1 MASIFKADLTEK
13 EIEFIKANH
22 KRIHFFIDLQDVQIY
37 SLDYKLGTM
46 IDSEV
51 DAFVT
56 DLKRK
61 NIDLS
66 IIDKDG
72 KKWDTYLKTQTD
84 SIGKGNSKCN
94 ECGTVFDTKWL
105 IKLNYSREYLDSI
118 GETYYDVLVCPKCKS
133 QNIRKNEIPFNIND
147 WVES

>member
-1 MASIFKADLTEK
+1 MTVVFIKVPTGYNISFIPLEKYTAILHCWIDNDLMASIFKADLTEK

-61 NIDLS
+61 NIDASSRNNRRVGSNEKRAKLKNHLNERK
-66 IIDKDG
+66 IIV
-72 KKWDTYLKTQTD
+72 
-84 SIGKGNSKCN
+84 SKN
-94 ECGTVFDTKWL
+94 G
-105 IKLNYSREYLDSI
+105 R
-118 GETYYDVLVCPKCKS
+118 
-133 QNIRKNEIPFNIND
+133 
-147 WVES
+147 VESQRLLLLLLLRLLS